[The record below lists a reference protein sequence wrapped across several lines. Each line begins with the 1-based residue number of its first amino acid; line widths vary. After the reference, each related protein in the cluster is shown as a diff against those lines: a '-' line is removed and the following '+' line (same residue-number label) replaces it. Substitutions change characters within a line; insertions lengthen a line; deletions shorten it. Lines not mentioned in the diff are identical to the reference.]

1 MPVAKQP
8 KKVCPVCDQ
17 VLDEDGRHSPS
28 PEEAEALVDATEP
41 APEPDTGFCAAF
53 RDLALS
59 VPPSVRKTALKKLDR
74 CGIDPMEESDQVQQ
88 VLEKAHQAYVRK
100 KERARESSA
109 RRRAAKKVTRSVS
122 DSSQPD
128 EE

>member
-1 MPVAKQP
+1 MPV
-8 KKVCPVCDQ
+8 KKKTCPVCS
-17 VLDEDGRHSPS
+17 DGRHMTLRVS
-28 PEEAEALVDATEP
+28 PEEASRRDKLVDATADTTYQSKP
-41 APEPDTGFCAAF
+41 ADEPDDPTDRFCAAF

-88 VLEKAHQAYVRK
+88 VLEKAHQSYTRK

-109 RRRAAKKVTRSVS
+109 KRRAALSKTQS
-122 DSSQPD
+122 P
-128 EE
+128 E